1 MIRFIS
7 SFLLINYS
15 SSFKY
20 LSHARDSLVL
30 RVHSDRF
37 FKRCRAIFVSNIDL
51 NKYLLNANIIQQF
64 ILIIKLKKSDLS
76 NAYIELQKLQ
86 SVNLQNL
93 KIYIIAL
100 LSFVKSVMQL
110 FLVFNNIC

>member
-51 NKYLLNANIIQQF
+51 SEYLLNVNIVQQF

-76 NAYIELQKLQ
+76 NAYIELQKATKCEFTKFE
-86 SVNLQNL
+86 NLYN
-93 KIYIIAL
+93 
-100 LSFVKSVMQL
+100 SFAK
-110 FLVFNNIC
+110 FC